1 MKLMQDVDANYMSRY
16 AVVAGHTSHSYVE
29 SYYPMS
35 TETAAFT
42 FVREP
47 VARWISGVWYYRKE
61 QKMPILSREDA
72 LDVLVKTIEGTGKD
86 TKNAY
91 SKYLLTTAEQQS
103 DMSKEEDAAVIV
115 ERLGQLD
122 FVGVVERWEESLA
135 MLGELLGSSENS
147 ETSMILQKYTN
158 GRKNKN
164 KGREEGGLST
174 SEWVEELKSKR
185 PEAYDKLRQ
194 YLRYEQMIYD
204 EGVRLFNLEQV
215 RE

>member
-86 TKNAY
+86 TKNAD

-122 FVGVVERWEESLA
+122 FVGVVERFGIKIDVGPQQQNRRPLP
-135 MLGELLGSSENS
+135 LL
-147 ETSMILQKYTN
+147 
-158 GRKNKN
+158 
-164 KGREEGGLST
+164 
-174 SEWVEELKSKR
+174 
-185 PEAYDKLRQ
+185 
-194 YLRYEQMIYD
+194 
-204 EGVRLFNLEQV
+204 F
-215 RE
+215 